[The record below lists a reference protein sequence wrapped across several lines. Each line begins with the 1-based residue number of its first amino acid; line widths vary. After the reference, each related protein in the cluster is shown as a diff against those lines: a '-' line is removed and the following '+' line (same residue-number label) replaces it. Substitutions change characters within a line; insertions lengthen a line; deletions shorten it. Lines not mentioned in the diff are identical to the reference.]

1 MEKIWMSYPTVYQQH
16 ILIKGMI
23 MCNEKV
29 ISLISDLSDKY
40 LDEELKNLKIK
51 LVLKDSVNLEVKK
64 TMSKYPM
71 IYVKE

>member
-1 MEKIWMSYPTVYQQH
+1 
-16 ILIKGMI
+16 MI

>member
-1 MEKIWMSYPTVYQQH
+1 
-16 ILIKGMI
+16 

-71 IYVKE
+71 IYVKEHAQKLKTLI